1 MFCVVAPFSESTLIC
16 MTSTYICYITSIRT
30 YISNSKFNFKSNP
43 AFNRWR
49 TLVLAGKGI
58 PIIMGGC
65 TVVEWQS
72 VVFSPIYCTYYEDFG
87 AKGGYHRQWYIIASH
102 CGARL
107 RIHARNTCFCN
118 KSPHISV
125 NKSNAQSIGFSVTC
139 QWIHEIGIRNM
150 DRDCCLEITLL
161 LLQRRH
167 ISSTTVSQITG

>member
-72 VVFSPIYCTYYEDFG
+72 VVFSPIYCTYYEDRLYIAWWVLCYG
-87 AKGGYHRQWYIIASH
+87 RILSGLYRCVLAIRQMTQTTIYVLCCRSVFRKYLDMYDFH
-102 CGARL
+102 L
-107 RIHARNTCFCN
+107 YMLYN
-118 KSPHISV
+118 KYQNVYFKFQIQFQI
-125 NKSNAQSIGFSVTC
+125 QSGF
-139 QWIHEIGIRNM
+139 
-150 DRDCCLEITLL
+150 
-161 LLQRRH
+161 
-167 ISSTTVSQITG
+167 